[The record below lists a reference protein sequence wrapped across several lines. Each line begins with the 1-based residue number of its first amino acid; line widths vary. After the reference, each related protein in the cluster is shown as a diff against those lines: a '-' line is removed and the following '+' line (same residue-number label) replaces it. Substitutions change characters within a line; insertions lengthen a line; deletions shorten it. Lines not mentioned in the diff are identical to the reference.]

1 MALLKLDNV
10 SVTLDGETLLDGVSF
25 SIGKGQRVGLIGA
38 AGSGKSLLLRAVL
51 GLLPPSAT
59 MTGGIIFDDK
69 PLPTGEAELAA
80 LRGRRIGV
88 LLTKAG
94 ETLDPLATIG
104 AQLTAALRDKTDASG
119 KVDAML
125 SELGLD
131 PKLAA
136 RYPAR
141 LTAAERQLVA
151 CAIALA
157 GQPDLLIADDPV
169 AGLDLLGQRRVL
181 DLIQRH
187 VTERNMS
194 PLLVSHDL
202 KAVAMLS
209 TKIVVL
215 RGGKVVESG
224 EKADVFGHPKHE
236 FTRAVLSAGRHRART
251 LMRTPIGDVLL
262 DVRDVSRRY
271 RQPDRSIFEPRPPL
285 VALDGVSFT
294 VRAGESV
301 GIVGPSG
308 SGKSTLARIIAGLER
323 TTDGQIE
330 FENVMHFGSDMPRIL
345 RRDISIV
352 FRDPVPTFNPRHT
365 VGEAIAEPLQ
375 LEMQKSL
382 DELGGRMVEVVNA
395 VGLHA
400 DALTRLPGEFS
411 TAELQRLSIARAL
424 VTRPR
429 LIILDEP
436 VAGLDVGARGEV
448 LVMLNRLRADFGLS
462 FLLIGHDLDLIRV
475 VADRVLV
482 MERGKIVETGTPA
495 QLLDKPQHPLTRQLI
510 AAQLPE
516 IGIVPVF

>member
-10 SVTLDGETLLDGVSF
+10 SVMLGGETLLDGVSF

-51 GLLPPSAT
+51 GLLPRDAT
-59 MTGGIIFDDK
+59 MTGNITFDDK
-69 PLPTGEAELAA
+69 PLPTSDTELAA
-80 LRGRRIGV
+80 LRGRRIGI
-88 LLTKAG
+88 LLADAG
-94 ETLDPLATIG
+94 ETLDPLTTIG
-104 AQLTAALRDKTDASG
+104 AQIAAALPDKSDVANKIETLLG
-119 KVDAML
+119 
-125 SELGLD
+125 ELGLD
-131 PKLAA
+131 AKLAS

-141 LTAAERQLVA
+141 VTAPERRLIA
-151 CAIALA
+151 GAIALA
-157 GQPDLLIADDPV
+157 GQPDLLVADDPV
-169 AGLDLLGQRRVL
+169 AGLDLIGQRRML

-187 VTERNMS
+187 VSERNMS
-194 PLLVSHDL
+194 PLVVSHDL
-202 KAVAMLS
+202 KTVAMLS

-215 RGGKVVESG
+215 RGGKVVEAG

-308 SGKSTLARIIAGLER
+308 SGKSTLARIVAGLER
-323 TTDGQIE
+323 ATGGQIE

-352 FRDPVPTFNPRHT
+352 FRDPVPTFNARHT

-395 VGLHA
+395 VGMHA
-400 DALTRLPGEFS
+400 DALVRLPGEFS

-429 LIILDEP
+429 LIVLDEP

-462 FLLIGHDLDLIRV
+462 FLVIGHDLDLIRI
-475 VADRVLV
+475 VADRVIV
-482 MERGKIVETGTPA
+482 MEKGKIVETGTPA
-495 QLLDKPQHPLTRQLI
+495 QLLDRPQHPLTQQLV

>member
-1 MALLKLDNV
+1 MALLKVDTL
-10 SVTLDGETLLDGVSF
+10 SVTIGGETLLDGVSLA
-25 SIGKGQRVGLIGA
+25 IGKGQRVGLIGA
-38 AGSGKSLLLRAVL
+38 AGSGKSLLIRAVL
-51 GLLPPSAT
+51 GLLPNGAA
-59 MTGGIIFDDK
+59 MTGAISFDDK
-69 PLPTGEAELAA
+69 PMPASETEIAA
-80 LRGRRIGV
+80 LRGGRIATI
-88 LLTKAG
+88 LTDAG
-94 ETLDPLATIG
+94 EAIDPLTTIG
-104 AQLTAALRDKTDASG
+104 AQLTAVLPEKTDAAA
-119 KVDAML
+119 KVDAL
-125 SELGLD
+125 LRDVGLD
-131 PKLAA
+131 PKIAA
-136 RYPAR
+136 RYPER
-141 LTAAERQLVA
+141 LTTSERQLVA
-151 CAIALA
+151 CAMALA
-157 GQPDLLIADDPV
+157 GTPDLLVADDPV
-169 AGLDLLGQRRVL
+169 GRLDLIGQRRVL

-187 VTERNMS
+187 VTDRNMS
-194 PLLVSHDL
+194 VLLASHDL

-224 EKADVFGHPKHE
+224 EKAEIFGHPKHE

-251 LMRTPIGDVLL
+251 LMRTPIGAVLL
-262 DVRDVSRRY
+262 DVHNVSRHY
-271 RQPDRSIFEPRPPL
+271 RQPDRSIFEPRPPA
-285 VALDGVSFT
+285 VALDGVSFA

-301 GIVGPSG
+301 GIVGRSG
-308 SGKSTLARIIAGLER
+308 SGKSTLARIVAGLELS
-323 TTDGQIE
+323 TDGELE
-330 FENVMHFGSDMPRIL
+330 FENVMHHGSDMPRIL

-352 FRDPVPTFNPRHT
+352 FRDPVPTFNAHHT

-429 LIILDEP
+429 LIVLDEP
-436 VAGLDVGARGEV
+436 VAGLDVGGRGEV

-462 FLLIGHDLDLIRV
+462 FLVIGHDLDLIRI

-482 MERGKIVETGTPA
+482 MEKGKIVETGTPA
-495 QLLDKPQHPLTRQLI
+495 QLLDKPQHPLTQQLI

>member
-10 SVTLDGETLLDGVSF
+10 SVSVGGETLLDGVSF
-25 SIGKGQRVGLIGA
+25 SIGKGQRLGLIGA

-51 GLLPPSAT
+51 GLLPRGARS
-59 MTGGIIFDDK
+59 TGSISFDDR
-69 PLPTGEAELAA
+69 PMPSTEAELAA
-80 LRGRRIGV
+80 LRGRRIGAIPAN
-88 LLTKAG
+88 AG
-94 ETLDPLATIG
+94 ASLDPLATIG
-104 AQLTAALRDKTDASG
+104 AQLAAILPDRADASG
-119 KVDAML
+119 RVDGL
-125 SELGLD
+125 LREVGLD
-131 PKLAA
+131 PKLAT

-141 LTAAERQLVA
+141 LSLAERRLVA
-151 CAIALA
+151 CAMGLA
-157 GQPDLLIADDPV
+157 GQPDLLLADDPV
-169 AGLDLLGQRRVL
+169 AGLDLIDQRRVL
-181 DLIQRH
+181 DLVQKH

-194 PLLVSHDL
+194 TLLVSHDL

-215 RGGKVVESG
+215 RAGKVVESG
-224 EKADVFGHPKHE
+224 EKAEIFGHPKHE
-236 FTRAVLSAGRHRART
+236 FTRAILSAGRHRART

-262 DVRDVSRRY
+262 DVRNVSRRY
-271 RQPDRSIFEPRPPL
+271 RQPDRSLFEPRPPL
-285 VALDGVSFT
+285 VALDGASFA

-323 TTDGQIE
+323 VSDGQVE

-345 RRDISIV
+345 RRDISLV
-352 FRDPVPTFNPRHT
+352 LRDPAPTFNAQHT

-375 LEMQKSL
+375 LELQKSH

-400 DALTRLPGEFS
+400 DALTRRPGEFS
-411 TAELQRLSIARAL
+411 TGELQRLSIARAL

-429 LIILDEP
+429 LIVLDEP

-448 LVMLNRLRADFGLS
+448 LVLLNRLRADFGLS
-462 FLLIGHDLDLIRV
+462 FLVIGHDLDLMRV

-482 MERGKIVETGTPA
+482 MQRGRIVETGTPV
-495 QLLDKPQHPLTRQLI
+495 QLLDKPQHPLTQQLV

>member
-10 SVTLDGETLLDGVSF
+10 SVTLGPEALLDGVSF
-25 SIGKGQRVGLIGA
+25 SIGKGQRVGLIGSS
-38 AGSGKSLLLRAVL
+38 GSGKSLLLRAIV
-51 GLLPPSAT
+51 GLLPYGAT
-59 MTGGIIFDDK
+59 MSGSITFDDK
-69 PLPTGEAELAA
+69 PMPAGEAELSA
-80 LRGRRIGV
+80 LRGGRIGV
-88 LLTKAG
+88 LLTDAG
-94 ETLDPLATIG
+94 EMLDPLATIG
-104 AQLTAALRDKTDASG
+104 AQLAAAFPDQTDAST
-119 KVDAML
+119 KVGLLLGDV
-125 SELGLD
+125 GLD
-131 PKLAA
+131 PKLADSYA
-136 RYPAR
+136 AG
-141 LTAAERQLVA
+141 LTVAERQLVA

-157 GQPDLLIADDPV
+157 RQPDLLIADDPV
-169 AGLDLLGQRRVL
+169 AGLDLTSQRRVL
-181 DLIQRH
+181 DLIQKH
-187 VTERNMS
+187 VSERNMS
-194 PLLVSHDL
+194 PLIVSHDL
-202 KAVAMLS
+202 KVVAMLS

-215 RGGKVVESG
+215 RAGKVVESG
-224 EKADVFGHPKHE
+224 EKAEVFGHPKHE

-251 LMRTPIGDVLL
+251 LMRTPIGAVLL
-262 DVRDVSRRY
+262 DVRDVSRHY

-308 SGKSTLARIIAGLER
+308 AGKSTLARIIVGLER
-323 TTDGQIE
+323 TTSGQVE
-330 FENVMHFGSDMPRIL
+330 FENVMHFGGDMPRIL

-352 FRDPVPTFNPRHT
+352 FRDPVPTFNARHT

-400 DALTRLPGEFS
+400 DALTRMPGEFS

-429 LIILDEP
+429 LIVLDEP

-462 FLLIGHDLDLIRV
+462 FLVIGHDLDLIRV

-482 MERGKIVETGTPA
+482 MDKGKIVETGTPA
-495 QLLDKPQHPLTRQLI
+495 QLLDKPQHPLTQQLV

>member
-10 SVTLDGETLLDGVSF
+10 SVMLRGETLLDGVGF

-38 AGSGKSLLLRAVL
+38 AGSGKSLLLRVIT
-51 GLLPPSAT
+51 GLLPDGAS
-59 MTGGIIFDDK
+59 MTGSISFDDK
-69 PLPTGEAELAA
+69 PLPTDEAELAV
-80 LRGRRIGV
+80 LRRRRIGV
-88 LLTKAG
+88 ILADAG
-94 ETLDPLATIG
+94 DTLDPLLTIG
-104 AQLTAALRDKTDASG
+104 AQLTAALPDKADATQ
-119 KVDAML
+119 KAEAAL
-125 SELGLD
+125 RELGLD

-136 RYPAR
+136 HYPAR
-141 LTAAERQLVA
+141 LTTAERQLVA

-157 GQPDLLIADDPV
+157 GQPDLLVADDPV
-169 AGLDLLGQRRVL
+169 ANLDLISQRRVL
-181 DLIQRH
+181 ELIQRH
-187 VTERNMS
+187 VNERNMS

-224 EKADVFGHPKHE
+224 EKAEVFGHPKHE
-236 FTRAVLSAGRHRART
+236 FTRTVLSAGRHRART
-251 LMRTPIGDVLL
+251 LMRTPIGGVLL

-308 SGKSTLARIIAGLER
+308 SGKSTLVRIVAGLER
-323 TTDGQIE
+323 TTGGQIE

-352 FRDPVPTFNPRHT
+352 FRDPVPTFNARHT

-429 LIILDEP
+429 LIVLDEP

-462 FLLIGHDLDLIRV
+462 FLVIGHDLDLIRV

-482 MERGKIVETGTPA
+482 MDKGRIVETGTPA
-495 QLLDKPQHPLTRQLI
+495 QLLDKPQHPLTQQLV

>member
-10 SVTLDGETLLDGVSF
+10 SVVLGGETLLDGVSF
-25 SIGKGQRVGLIGA
+25 SIGKGQRVGLIGS
-38 AGSGKSLLLRAVL
+38 AGSGKSLLLRAIV
-51 GLLPPSAT
+51 GLLPHGAT
-59 MTGGIIFDDK
+59 MTGTISFDDK
-69 PLPTGEAELAA
+69 PMPSGEAEVAA

-88 LLTKAG
+88 LLANAG
-94 ETLDPLATIG
+94 ETLDPLVTIG
-104 AQLTAALRDKTDASG
+104 AQLAAALPDQADAKT
-119 KVDAML
+119 KVGL
-125 SELGLD
+125 LLGEVGLD
-131 PKLAA
+131 PKRADRYAA
-136 RYPAR
+136 D
-141 LTAAERQLVA
+141 LTIPERQLVA
-151 CAIALA
+151 CALALA
-157 GQPDLLIADDPV
+157 LPPAFLVADDPV
-169 AGLDLLGQRRVL
+169 AGLDLIGQRRVL

-187 VTERNMS
+187 VGERNMS
-194 PLLVSHDL
+194 PLIVSHDL
-202 KAVAMLS
+202 KAIAMLS

-215 RGGKVVESG
+215 LGGKVVESG
-224 EKADVFGHPKHE
+224 EKAEIFGHPKHE

-251 LMRTPIGDVLL
+251 LMRTPIGAVLL
-262 DVRDVSRRY
+262 DVRDVSRHY
-271 RQPDRSIFEPRPPL
+271 RQPDRSLFEPRPPL
-285 VALDGVSFT
+285 VALEGVSFT

-301 GIVGPSG
+301 GIVGPCG
-308 SGKSTLARIIAGLER
+308 AGKSTLARIIVGLER
-323 TTDGQIE
+323 TTAGEVE

-352 FRDPVPTFNPRHT
+352 FRDPVPTFNARHT

-375 LEMQKSL
+375 LETQKSL

-400 DALTRLPGEFS
+400 DALTRMPGEFS

-429 LIILDEP
+429 LIVLDEP

-462 FLLIGHDLDLIRV
+462 FLVIGHDLDLIRV

-482 MERGKIVETGTPA
+482 MDKGRIVETGTPA
-495 QLLDKPQHPLTRQLI
+495 RLLDKPQHPLTQQLV